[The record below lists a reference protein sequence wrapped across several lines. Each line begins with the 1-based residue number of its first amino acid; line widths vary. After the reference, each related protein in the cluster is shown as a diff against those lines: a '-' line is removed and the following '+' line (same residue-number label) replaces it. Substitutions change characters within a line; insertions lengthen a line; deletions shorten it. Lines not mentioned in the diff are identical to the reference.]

1 MRALGL
7 LFCATLFI
15 QCKRVPESKNT
26 PATQEAVELQRDT
39 LNTVEIQTKQES
51 SAAPEQEVEPNIYG
65 EDYLGIETAIGMYEM
80 GGYYTEEEALQ
91 HLEKTWTAIYL
102 NSEGSVLRIPVRF
115 EMLESEVD
123 PFFEECDPK
132 YKMQVLLDEQ
142 YEQELLNLKPIVY
155 LSGLTNNEIKP
166 SEDQLYYNLNS
177 ETNQKTNDQGY
188 KLNHYDFDWK
198 AYKIVNQDT
207 IAQQLLKLNGFLD
220 DPVINPILEA
230 DIDGDGLNDLYAS
243 VASKYSYSLTVLFLS
258 SLAEPSNAV
267 KAVAAL
273 QDFGC

>member
-1 MRALGL
+1 
-7 LFCATLFI
+7 
-15 QCKRVPESKNT
+15 
-26 PATQEAVELQRDT
+26 
-39 LNTVEIQTKQES
+39 
-51 SAAPEQEVEPNIYG
+51 
-65 EDYLGIETAIGMYEM
+65 MYEM

-115 EMLESEVD
+115 DMLETEVD

-155 LSGLTNNEIKP
+155 LSGLSFNDVKP
-166 SEDQLYYNLNS
+166 SEDQLYYNLKS

-188 KLNHYDFDWK
+188 KLSHYDFDWK

-273 QDFGC
+273 QELGC

>member
-7 LFCATLFI
+7 LFCATLCI
-15 QCKRVPESKNT
+15 HCKGISESKSN
-26 PATQEAVELQRDT
+26 PITQEAVKLQSDT
-39 LNTVEIQTKQES
+39 LNTIEIQTKQES
-51 SAAPEQEVEPNIYG
+51 SAAPEQEIEPNIYG
-65 EDYLGIETAIGMYEM
+65 EDYLGIETVIGMYDM
-80 GGYYTEEEALQ
+80 GGYYTEEQALQ
-91 HLEKTWTAIYL
+91 HLKKSWTAIYL
-102 NSEGSVLRIPVRF
+102 NSEGSILRIPVGF
-115 EMLESEVD
+115 EMLVTEVD

-142 YEQELLNLKPIVY
+142 YEQKLLNLKPIVY
-155 LSGLTNNEIKP
+155 LSGLSFNDVKP
-166 SEDQLYYNLNS
+166 SEDQLYYNLKS
-177 ETNQKTNDQGY
+177 ETKQKTNEQGY
-188 KLNHYDFDWK
+188 KLSHYDFDWK
-198 AYKIVNQDT
+198 AHKIVNQDT
-207 IAQQLLKLNGFLD
+207 IGQQLLKLNGFLD

>member
-7 LFCATLFI
+7 LFCVTLCI
-15 QCKRVPESKNT
+15 HCKGISESKSNRI
-26 PATQEAVELQRDT
+26 TQEAVKLQSDT
-39 LNTVEIQTKQES
+39 LNTIEIQTKQES
-51 SAAPEQEVEPNIYG
+51 SAAPEQEIESNIYG
-65 EDYLGIETAIGMYEM
+65 EDYLGIETAIGMYDM

-91 HLEKTWTAIYL
+91 HLEKSWIAIYL
-102 NSEGSVLRIPVRF
+102 NNEGSILRIPVGF
-115 EMLESEVD
+115 EMLVTEVD

-142 YEQELLNLKPIVY
+142 YEQKLLNLKPIVY
-155 LSGLTNNEIKP
+155 LSGLSSNDVKP
-166 SEDQLYYNLNS
+166 SEDQLYYNLKS
-177 ETNQKTNDQGY
+177 ETNQKTNEQGY
-188 KLNHYDFDWK
+188 KLSHYDFDWK
-198 AYKIVNQDT
+198 VHKIVNQDT
-207 IAQQLLKLNGFLD
+207 IGQQLLKLNGFLD

>member
-7 LFCATLFI
+7 LFCAVLFI
-15 QCKRVPESKNT
+15 HCKGVSESKSN
-26 PATQEAVELQRDT
+26 PITQEAVELQSDT
-39 LNTVEIQTKQES
+39 LNTAEIQIKQES
-51 SAAPEQEVEPNIYG
+51 SAAPEQEIESNIYG
-65 EDYLGIETAIGMYEM
+65 EDYLGIETAISMYEM

-102 NSEGSVLRIPVRF
+102 NSEGSILRIPVRF

-155 LSGLTNNEIKP
+155 LSGLTDNEIKP
-166 SEDQLYYNLNS
+166 SKDQLYYNFKL
-177 ETNQKTNDQGY
+177 ETNQRINDQGY
-188 KLNHYDFDWK
+188 ELNHYDFDWM

-207 IAQQLLKLNGFLD
+207 IGQQLLKLNGFLD

>member
-7 LFCATLFI
+7 LFYATLFI
-15 QCKRVPESKNT
+15 QCKGVPESKNT
-26 PATQEAVELQRDT
+26 LAIQEAVKLQSDT
-39 LNTVEIQTKQES
+39 INTVEIQTKQES
-51 SAAPEQEVEPNIYG
+51 SAATEQEIEPNIYG
-65 EDYLGIETAIGMYEM
+65 EDYLGIETAISMYEM

-115 EMLESEVD
+115 DMLETEVD

-132 YKMQVLLDEQ
+132 YKMQVLLNEQ

-155 LSGLTNNEIKP
+155 LSGLSFNDVKP
-166 SEDQLYYNLNS
+166 SEDQLYYNLKS

-188 KLNHYDFDWK
+188 KLSHYDFDWK

-220 DPVINPILEA
+220 DPIIEPILEA
-230 DIDGDGLNDLYAS
+230 DIDGDGLKDLYAL

-258 SLAEPSNAV
+258 SMAESNQV
-267 KAVAAL
+267 LKAVAAK
-273 QDFGC
+273 QEFGC

>member
-15 QCKRVPESKNT
+15 QCKGVPESKNT
-26 PATQEAVELQRDT
+26 PVTQEAVKLQSDT
-39 LNTVEIQTKQES
+39 LNTIEIQIEQES
-51 SAAPEQEVEPNIYG
+51 SAATEQEIEPNIYG
-65 EDYLGIETAIGMYEM
+65 EDYLGIETAISMYEM

-142 YEQELLNLKPIVY
+142 YKQELLNLKPIFY
-155 LSGLTNNEIKP
+155 LSGLTNNEIEP
-166 SEDQLYYNLNS
+166 SEDQLYYNLKS

-188 KLNHYDFDWK
+188 KLSYYDFDWK
-198 AYKIVNQDT
+198 AHKIVNQDT
-207 IAQQLLKLNGFLD
+207 IGQQLLKLNGFLD
-220 DPVINPILEA
+220 DPVIHPILEA

>member
-15 QCKRVPESKNT
+15 KCKGVPESKNN
-26 PATQEAVELQRDT
+26 PATQEAVELQSDT

-51 SAAPEQEVEPNIYG
+51 SATPEQEIERDIYG
-65 EDYLGIETAIGMYEM
+65 EDYLGIETAIGMYDM
-80 GGYYTEEEALQ
+80 GGYYTKEQALQ
-91 HLEKTWTAIYL
+91 HLEKSWTAIYL
-102 NSEGSVLRIPVRF
+102 NSEGSILRIPVRF
-115 EMLESEVD
+115 EMLETEVD

-132 YKMQVLLDEQ
+132 YKMQVLLDAQ
-142 YEQELLNLKPIVY
+142 YQQEHLNLKPIVY
-155 LSGLTNNEIKP
+155 LSGLTFNDVEP
-166 SEDQLYYNLNS
+166 SKDRLYYTLKS

-188 KLNHYDFDWK
+188 KLNYYDFDWK

-207 IAQQLLKLNGFLD
+207 IGQQLLKLNEFLD